1 MIRPAISLSI
11 FLSVFAFSPVTAGA
25 QDAFLVRQPPV
36 TPGPQIT
43 PYLRYLVS
51 RAWQQDE
58 ERRATLR
65 AIGTEPELQAL
76 RADLRKKLLSMIGGL
91 PQHRTPL
98 NVQVTGRIQLHGYHI
113 EKIIFESL
121 PGFYVTANL
130 YVPDGASKPF
140 PAVLVPC
147 GHSTNGKIHYQYIC
161 HRLAKLGYVVICW
174 DPVGQGERSQFWD
187 ERSGKSRYNLVCGEH
202 AVLGNLAYLAGT
214 NLARWEI
221 WDGMRALDLLLS
233 RKEVDRTRIAI
244 IGTSGGGF
252 QAAHIA
258 ALDERI
264 TLAAPSCYI
273 TSLPMRMNNRIFADP
288 DSDPEQDLSRMVADR
303 VDHPGL
309 LLLIY
314 PRPLIVA
321 AAVQDFFP
329 IEGTRR
335 TFREVS
341 EIYRRFGHC
350 DRVALTEGY
359 HGHMLSPGNLETAFN
374 FMNRFDGLPLL
385 TALPSD
391 EKLEDKDLL
400 CTRSGQVS
408 VDFRE
413 GKSLQDIIREY
424 YLDHRG
430 AQKLDLRALYYSS
443 EYSGISGWPV
453 KPYGGAPPCKEIA
466 WNKTGSGVYEGRA
479 IDRYLVHHSAQL
491 SIPLLHIHSEGSS
504 PAGAL
509 VWVSSSGKVDARS
522 WPAVKVLAGPDRDV
536 LAFDF
541 RGLGENRML
550 YTPASVDQSIPPD
563 FDQVYANP
571 VIGVLANYVYSSL
584 LIGRPYLLQMIED
597 TEIVSRF
604 AREKLRLKELSI
616 SAPAEDLPLA
626 AAIAACIPGFKQ
638 LPGQS
643 AGLPPWGEIVE
654 QRRELWPIYYLLPGG
669 AYVR

>member
-1 MIRPAISLSI
+1 MVRPTISLSI
-11 FLSVFAFSPVTAGA
+11 LLSVFASAPVAAGA
-25 QDAFLVRQPPV
+25 QDAFLVRQSHE
-36 TPGPQIT
+36 TPGPQISS
-43 PYLRYLVS
+43 YLRYQVS

-58 ERRATLR
+58 ERQATLR
-65 AIGTEPELQAL
+65 AIRTEAELQAL
-76 RADLRKKLLSMIGGL
+76 RADLRRKLLSMIGGL
-91 PQHRTPL
+91 PQDKTPL
-98 NVQVTGRIQLHGYHI
+98 NTEVTGRIQLRGYHI
-113 EKIIFESL
+113 ENVIFESL
-121 PGFYVTANL
+121 PGFHVTANL
-130 YVPDGASKPF
+130 YVPDGASKPL

-187 ERSGKSRYNLVCGEH
+187 EKSGRSRYNLVCGEH

-233 RKEVDRTRIAI
+233 RKEVDGTRISI

-264 TLAAPSCYI
+264 TIAVPSCYI

-288 DSDPEQDLSRMVADR
+288 DSDPEQDLSRMVADG

-341 EIYRRFGHC
+341 GIYCRFGHF

-359 HGHMLSPGNLETAFN
+359 HGHMFPPGNLEASFD
-374 FMNRFDGLPLL
+374 FMNRFNGLPQL

-400 CTRSGQVS
+400 CTRSGQVLI
-408 VDFRE
+408 DFKG

-424 YLDHRG
+424 YLDHKD
-430 AQKLDLRALYYSS
+430 AEKVDLRGLYRSG
-443 EYSGISGWPV
+443 EYPGISGWPV
-453 KPYGGAPPCKEIA
+453 RPYSGAPPCNEIA
-466 WNKTGSGVYEGRA
+466 WDKAGSGEYEGRV
-479 IDRYLVHHSAQL
+479 IDRYLVHHSGQL
-491 SIPLLHIHSEGSS
+491 SIPLVHIHGEGRS

-509 VWVSSSGKVDARS
+509 VWVSNSGKVDARN
-522 WPAVKVLAGPDRDV
+522 WPAVKVLAGPGRDV
-536 LAFDF
+536 LSFDF

-563 FDQVYANP
+563 FDQLYANP
-571 VIGVLANYVYSSL
+571 LMGVLADYVYNSL

-597 TEIVSRF
+597 AEIVSRF
-604 AREKLRLKELSI
+604 AREKLQLKELSI
-616 SAPAEDLPLA
+616 AAPEEDLPLA
-626 AAIAACIPGFKQ
+626 AAIAACIPGLKQ
-638 LPGQS
+638 LPGQP

-669 AYVR
+669 AYVH